1 MASKISAVIVD
12 THENKL
18 LPRCAI
24 ERTLQCHSIGKVYT
38 FSDEP
43 YFDGANFIKIPEIK
57 NIKDYERWVLGDVLN
72 FVNED
77 FLVIQWDGFVLN
89 PGKWRE
95 EFRSFDFIGAPH
107 TINSALQVGNGG
119 FSFRSI
125 RLMEA
130 VTTLRNSI
138 DQSTREFP
146 EDVLITIKWREELER
161 LGISFPPLELA
172 SQFAFQEGA
181 LHDRSNIF
189 GFHSP
194 WCFPLFFDEKGLLPF
209 AGAIVERI
217 SNFAILT
224 NYLFN
229 CRENKLYELLIQSI
243 NEIERHPSIVQMID
257 TQLKDGNAEWTKRFI
272 EVMGPL

>member
-1 MASKISAVIVD
+1 MASKISVVIID
-12 THENKL
+12 THENKI

-24 ERTLQCHSIGKVYT
+24 ERTLQCTSIGQIYT

-43 YFDGANFIKIPEIK
+43 FFPGANFIKIPKIQHIQE
-57 NIKDYERWVLGDVLN
+57 YEKWMLGDILQH
-72 FVNED
+72 VNED

-89 PGKWRE
+89 PQRWQE
-95 EFRSFDFIGAPH
+95 QFRDFDYIGAPH
-107 TINSALQVGNGG
+107 TINSVLQVGNGG

-125 RLMEA
+125 KLMEA
-130 VTTLRNSI
+130 VATLRNSI

-172 SQFAFQEGA
+172 SQFAFQEGT

-194 WCFPLFFDEKGLLPF
+194 WCFPLFFDEQGLLPF
-209 AGAIVERI
+209 VGAIIERI

-229 CRENKLYELLIQSI
+229 CRANKLYDLLTLSV
-243 NEIERHPSIVQMID
+243 NEIERDLKLVELID
-257 TQLKDGNAEWTKRFI
+257 SHLQDANSSWAKRFV
-272 EVMGPL
+272 EVMRPL